1 MTTCEQRQCYQQA
14 KAEVDSVAVINDHA
28 ERGVALIQEYSGR
41 LTKSEEQ
48 FQYILKLVAD
58 NRKKYPK
65 TSKQTLLGNNE

>member
-1 MTTCEQRQCYQQA
+1 MRA
-14 KAEVDSVAVINDHA
+14 KAIVDSVAVINDHA
-28 ERGVALIQEYSGR
+28 ERVAALIQEYSGR
-41 LTKSEEQ
+41 RTKCEEH